1 MDINT
6 TSIEAQWFDMSGKLL
21 AQVLTPVQGGAA
33 NLSVNLS
40 NGIYVLK
47 LTFPDGTSSAQNI
60 IILK

>member
-1 MDINT
+1 
-6 TSIEAQWFDMSGKLL
+6 MSGKLL
-21 AQVLTPVQGGAA
+21 VQVLTPVQGGAA